1 MQKAVFSSNRSS
13 RSHNLHWFVSQF
25 SYFGLIFFKMTSGW
39 LTWDWPG
46 TDLRLIWERKM
57 KIESS
62 RQTWTK
68 QTNERR
74 LAFLELLTEPKI
86 SWHSHLRSPLLIFVI
101 INYQLSQ
108 TKSMKPFKSFI
119 CSFIRTNMSKQF
131 CNECW
136 RRGRKKLLW
145 CYCWNIFIN
154 FEWSSSGF
162 KNPNSQIYF
171 WLKIKTN
178 FYL

>member
-1 MQKAVFSSNRSS
+1 MHEIWGFSPGEN
-13 RSHNLHWFVSQF
+13 
-25 SYFGLIFFKMTSGW
+25 FGL
-39 LTWDWPG
+39 LEWPPF
-46 TDLRLIWERKM
+46 EV
-57 KIESS
+57 
-62 RQTWTK
+62 
-68 QTNERR
+68 RR
-74 LAFLELLTEPKI
+74 PFQWVLGMYLSTLKRFQQKNLNLKKW
-86 SWHSHLRSPLLIFVI
+86 S
-101 INYQLSQ
+101 QLSETSPQ

-131 CNECW
+131 CYKCW

-145 CYCWNIFIN
+145 FYCWNIFIN